1 MNKGQLVEAVQK
13 KLGKDTSKAAA
24 DAALNA
30 VIDCITKA
38 VKKEPVQIIGFG
50 TFSVVKRAA
59 RTGINPQT
67 GPKIK
72 IKASKSVKFKLVPK
86 SSRLLSDLS
95 AFYPFIKNPWATTG
109 FFIQYEKRG
118 L

>member
-1 MNKGQLVEAVQK
+1 MNKGQLIEAVQK
-13 KLGKDTSKAAA
+13 KLGKDTTKAAA

-59 RTGINPQT
+59 RKGINPQT
-67 GPKIK
+67 GEKIK
-72 IKASKSVKFKLVPK
+72 IKAKTLPKFRPGKAWK
-86 SSRLLSDLS
+86 EM
-95 AFYPFIKNPWATTG
+95 F
-109 FFIQYEKRG
+109 
-118 L
+118 